1 MHERR
6 TWGRSIKPGASGVE
20 FGPDGVTPV
29 SVKIFDPGENKS
41 TKGSVFFTARSAE
54 LIMVAFKER
63 GMPLMWDYEH
73 ESTVPLEQRPVSAS
87 AGFGEASAH
96 HSELE
101 LRGADGA
108 GVDGF
113 DQALWAI
120 RIEWTDDARSQIVSG
135 KRRQVSPAFDV
146 ERGTREIVGLASMA
160 LCFEGATNNGRILSP
175 LDRRLHSR
183 GQRMEQIIAA
193 LRAAIEAG
201 DWEQVKAALAALEQA
216 GGGGDVAATVR
227 AAVDDSVD
235 KAVQTAFKKY
245 SALAPRSS
253 ETEAVRLAREAGE
266 RATLEVR
273 KERVAALIDRNADVI
288 SKETE
293 QFLLSR
299 GDVDTAKMLFAEL
312 GRTDRKRSGA
322 QELGSGDRETVT
334 LSAAEQRHAQANGV
348 DPAKIAAARE
358 RMNRGR
364 VGAKGGR

>member
-1 MHERR
+1 MRERR
-6 TWGRSIKPGASGVE
+6 TWGRSIKPGSSGVE

-29 SVKIFDPGENKS
+29 AVKIFDPGENKS

-54 LIMVAFKER
+54 LIMAAFAER

-108 GVDGF
+108 GADGF
-113 DQALWAI
+113 DQALWSA
-120 RIEWTDDARSQIVSG
+120 RIEWTDDARGQIVSG

-183 GQRMEQIIAA
+183 GQRMEEIIAA

-201 DWEQVKAALAALEQA
+201 DWEQVKAVLASLEQA
-216 GGGGDVAATVR
+216 GGGPDVAATVR
-227 AAVDDSVD
+227 AVVDDAVE
-235 KAVQTAFKKY
+235 KAVQTAFKKH
-245 SALAPRSS
+245 SALGAPRSGES
-253 ETEAVRLAREAGE
+253 EAVRLAREAGE

-273 KERVAALIDRNADVI
+273 KERVAALIDRNPDAV
-288 SKETE
+288 SPP
-293 QFLLSR
+293 R
-299 GDVDTAKMLFAEL
+299 CCW
-312 GRTDRKRSGA
+312 RKSDAPRSA
-322 QELGSGDRETVT
+322 C
-334 LSAAEQRHAQANGV
+334 
-348 DPAKIAAARE
+348 
-358 RMNRGR
+358 
-364 VGAKGGR
+364 

>member
-6 TWGRSIKPGASGVE
+6 TWGRSIKPGSSGVE

-29 SVKIFDPGENKS
+29 AVKIFDPGENKS

-54 LIMVAFKER
+54 LIMTAFKER

-120 RIEWTDDARSQIVSG
+120 RIEWTDDARCQIVSG

-201 DWEQVKAALAALEQA
+201 DWEQVKAVLASLEQA
-216 GGGGDVAATVR
+216 GGGMDMTAVR
-227 AAVDDSVD
+227 AAVDESVD
-235 KAVQTAFKKY
+235 KAVQTAFKKH
-245 SALAPRSS
+245 SALAPRSG

-299 GDVDTAKMLFAEL
+299 GDVDLAKALFAEL

-322 QELGSGDRETVT
+322 QEQGGSDRETVT
-334 LSAAEQRHAQANGV
+334 LSAAEQRHAAANGV
-348 DPAKIAAARE
+348 DPVKMASARE

-364 VGAKGGR
+364 SAAKGGR